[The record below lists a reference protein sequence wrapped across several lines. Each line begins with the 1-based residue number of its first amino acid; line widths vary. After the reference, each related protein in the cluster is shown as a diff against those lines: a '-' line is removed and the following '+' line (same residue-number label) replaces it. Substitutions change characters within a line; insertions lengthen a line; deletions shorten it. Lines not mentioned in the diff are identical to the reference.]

1 MRAVKSIIISKRA
14 VHGTFTRKVELCL
27 QDIRCYQTVRQ
38 EIPGSVVQYRRRN
51 KSKECAMTKMTKTL
65 TALAAVAT
73 IGVAAVAAPQPAQAR
88 GGALAAGIIGG
99 LAAGAIIGSA
109 AHGPYYGYGPGYYYG
124 SGPVYYRGGPCYW
137 THRRFWDGW
146 GWRVQR
152 VRVCD

>member
-1 MRAVKSIIISKRA
+1 MRATKSKTVSERA

-27 QDIRCYQTVRQ
+27 QDDRYYLRQ
-38 EIPGSVVQYRRRN
+38 EIPGSVVQYRRPG
-51 KSKECAMTKMTKTL
+51 KSKECAMTKLTKTL

-99 LAAGAIIGSA
+99 LAVGAIIGSA

-124 SGPVYYRGGPCYW
+124 PGPVYYRGGPCYW